1 MKDLMIAMLITG
13 ALILTGCAEPEPSIA
28 PRPKINWNDVQ
39 SIASAISIQHDDLKK
54 TTSFKG
60 PNSSKGILD
69 TVLLRAWKSDEGG
82 GFSYQIYV
90 IDYYHG
96 DWRFYDKAFDSK
108 GNTLNITL
116 NSRDVSSCDYSTC
129 AHYEHLGMNVSR
141 EYLEKNQENDIVF
154 KVSGNGGEETF
165 TIPSAYIKAFLSVAK

>member
-1 MKDLMIAMLITG
+1 MK
-13 ALILTGCAEPEPSIA
+13 ALIITMLVTGIYILAGCAEPEPRVA

-39 SIASAISIQHDDLKK
+39 SIASAISVQRDDLKK
-54 TTSFKG
+54 TTNFKG

-69 TVLLRAWKSDEGG
+69 TVLLRAWKSDEGE

-96 DWRFYDKAFDSK
+96 DWRFYDTASDSK
-108 GNTLNITL
+108 GNILNITL
-116 NSRDVSSCDYSTC
+116 NSRDISSCDYSTC
-129 AHYEHLGMNVSR
+129 AHHEHLGINVSR

-154 KVSGNGGEETF
+154 KLSGKGGEETF
-165 TIPSAYIKAFLSVAK
+165 IIPSAYIKAFLFVTK